1 MLTRREL
8 VTGTALGAIATT
20 ASSFEAAAAPPNA
33 ASHDVTPD
41 AATQEVDNAAIR
53 RIAEKTTEIDQTLD
67 NLSSAVRSNSL
78 AFGFVPRLR
87 DAFTLYWKAHGK
99 MPEFCEVG
107 VAVFYDIYDWHVK
120 NQLAVP
126 VSRFADNRMAITFMF
141 TLLLVRLDQADNY
154 VGIPFDRQ

>member
-8 VTGTALGAIATT
+8 VTGTALGALATT
-20 ASSFEAAAAPPNA
+20 TSRSESTAAEEPEPQ
-33 ASHDVTPD
+33 D
-41 AATQEVDNAAIR
+41 VDNAAIR

-67 NLSSAVRSNSL
+67 NLSSTVRSNSL

-87 DAFTLYWKAHGK
+87 DAFTLYWKSHGK
-99 MPEFCEVG
+99 MPEFCEIG

-126 VSRFADNRMAITFMF
+126 VSRFAENRMAITFMF